1 MLDDTILPTDAETK
15 VFTVF
20 CIFAEL
26 CESSE
31 LMEDDKLY
39 NCCTLSVILPDIDE
53 DSSFTL
59 CVKFNKLVSI
69 LSNLLSKDDD
79 QLLMVYKLCDRSWF
93 VCSKLWVTDSSR
105 KSTDDDQ
112 LLMVYKLCDRSWF
125 VCSKLWVAKVKR
137 ESNPPDIYA
146 N

>member
-1 MLDDTILPTDAETK
+1 MLCDTMLPTDAETK

-26 CESSE
+26 CESSK

-59 CVKFNKLVSI
+59 CVKFNKLVSM
-69 LSNLLSKDDD
+69 LSNLLSNEDD
-79 QLLMVYKLCDRSWF
+79 QLLTVYKLCDRSWF
-93 VCSKLWVTDSSR
+93 VCSRLWVV
-105 KSTDDDQ
+105 KS
-112 LLMVYKLCDRSWF
+112 
-125 VCSKLWVAKVKR
+125 KR